1 MPKRFW
7 PTFSRFS
14 ELDKPQRT
22 NCKGAKG
29 IPAVTVENFAM
40 FFRDLKGRWN
50 QIFQKLAVFTRT
62 KDFGAFFFV
71 LSIVPN
77 HMEQVIRDHK
87 VF

>member
-1 MPKRFW
+1 MKKRFW

-14 ELDKPQRT
+14 EREKSQRT
-22 NCKGAKG
+22 ICKGAKG
-29 IPAVTVENFAM
+29 FPAVTVENFTK

-50 QIFQKLAVFTRT
+50 QTFQKLAVFTGT
-62 KDFGAFFFV
+62 KDFGAFLFV

-77 HMEQVIRDHK
+77 HLEQVIGDHN